1 MRALPPNGI
10 IQLYLTHKHTE
21 NLLITMSREGT
32 IRRYTLIIEKIK
44 RNQFPSFKE
53 IQTYL
58 EDIGFGVSK
67 RTIERDIEAIRNEF
81 GMEITFNRSKEGY
94 YIDEEKSINIESF
107 VRFLEIVNTAELL
120 TDSLAESKEILEYI
134 SFDKGGG
141 LRGIEL
147 LNPLLKAIKERRKIK
162 FQHFSYQSEKIKSYS
177 MKPYLLKEYQ
187 NRWYVIGIVKGIN
200 ETRTFG
206 LDRVSELEVLDE
218 VFVPSPKVNP
228 IQNFADA
235 IGVVYSMDKKQKVV
249 LSFTPSQ
256 GHYVKS
262 LPLHP
267 SQKVIIDDEKEC
279 RVELSIVTNYEL
291 LQQILMHHGH
301 VKVLEPTSLIEK
313 VKLHLQNA
321 LNQY

>member
-10 IQLYLTHKHTE
+10 TQLYLTHKHTE
-21 NLLITMSREGT
+21 NLLITMSRQGT

-53 IQTYL
+53 IHNHL
-58 EDIGFGVSK
+58 EDVGFGVSK

-94 YIDEEKSINIESF
+94 YIDEEKSINVESF

-120 TDSLAESKEILEYI
+120 TESLAESKENLEYI

-147 LNPLLKAIKERRKIK
+147 LNPLLTAIKEHRKIR
-162 FQHFSYQSEKIKSYS
+162 FQHFSYQSEKSKGYS

-187 NRWYVIGIVKGIN
+187 NRWYLIGIVKGVN

-206 LDRVSELEVLDE
+206 LDRVSELEILDQI
-218 VFVPSPKVNP
+218 FVPCPKINP
-228 IQNFADA
+228 VQNFADA
-235 IGVVYSMDKKQKVV
+235 IGVIYSMDKKQKVV

-262 LPLHP
+262 LPLHT

-279 RVELSIVTNYEL
+279 RIELNIVTNYEL
-291 LQQILMHHGH
+291 LQQILMHHDH
-301 VKVLEPTSLIEK
+301 VKVLEPTSLVEK
-313 VKLHLQNA
+313 VKSHLQNA
-321 LNQY
+321 LSQY